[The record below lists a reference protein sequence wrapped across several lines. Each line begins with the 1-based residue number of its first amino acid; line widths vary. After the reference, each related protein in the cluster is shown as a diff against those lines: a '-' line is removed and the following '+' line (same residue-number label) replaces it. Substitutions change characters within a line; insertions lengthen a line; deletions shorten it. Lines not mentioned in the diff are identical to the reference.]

1 MFSNISK
8 DLSLSGERGTCC
20 SPFVSWSAKSIN
32 MDECVSLTAGDL
44 KKIKLRGEIL
54 SSLYVRL

>member
-32 MDECVSLTAGDL
+32 MDERVSLTAGDL
-44 KKIKLRGEIL
+44 KKIK
-54 SSLYVRL
+54 